1 MLAPLL
7 RFRLG
12 WDTASPVIDF
22 DGTDPREAAQRLHW
36 ANDEVLPR
44 ARAPGAAGEA
54 AGRPGA
60 GAALGGGEAGGPA
73 GGRRGEPA
81 GGDGLRET
89 GD

>member
-44 ARAPGAAGEA
+44 WQREHLERPERLRADLERVRRWAGVRPEDLPA
-54 AGRPGA
+54 VGGGSRPGA
-60 GAALGGGEAGGPA
+60 MG
-73 GGRRGEPA
+73 
-81 GGDGLRET
+81 
-89 GD
+89 